1 MLSAKADPTL
11 RQGHTIYFASL
22 TIRCQILKI
31 PMTRGK
37 CHLFLQSCFS
47 CTFLPPCH
55 CYAVSH
61 SPEME
66 EFVSIRVHSCPFVS
80 IRVHSWFLLS
90 PLLSFSCI
98 SCVSWLNNSFAIRVH
113 SCPFVVPTLPHIS
126 FVFFRTT
133 VPYFY
138 EMSAHVL
145 ASLAK
150 GDQYRKNT
158 SVTEEKPVFF
168 ARLLAKLRQMC
179 YI

>member
-1 MLSAKADPTL
+1 MPHKTTLLIPQKRLAMPFHVFRGYPCLSCP
-11 RQGHTIYFASL
+11 
-22 TIRCQILKI
+22 
-31 PMTRGK
+31 
-37 CHLFLQSCFS
+37 
-47 CTFLPPCH
+47 
-55 CYAVSH
+55 
-61 SPEME
+61 
-66 EFVSIRVHSCPFVS
+66 FVSIRGSSPPCFLFSCLSCLSWLPLPFVS
-80 IRVHSWFLLS
+80 IRVHSWFPLS
-90 PLLSFSCI
+90 PHF
-98 SCVSWLNNSFAIRVH
+98 FRVFRAFRGYPPAFRVL